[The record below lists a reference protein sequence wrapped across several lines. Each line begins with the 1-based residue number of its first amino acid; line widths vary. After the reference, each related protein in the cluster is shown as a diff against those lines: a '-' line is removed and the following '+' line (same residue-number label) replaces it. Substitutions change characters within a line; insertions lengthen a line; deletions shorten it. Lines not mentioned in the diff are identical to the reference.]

1 MSEKVNIHD
10 WTHKGGVI
18 IVLVATLALII
29 IPGIAILKRSSNDVK
44 ECRVEF
50 AYKLIP
56 DSVAIDAEYYF
67 SKAQMD
73 SVMKQLEYHEAVLNN
88 KFQTLLSQKAEEDW
102 IKDLFVYVFGIVVAV
117 LGFFGYRSFTDL
129 EEKTIKIANEKAKET
144 AQAAVP
150 AITANKV
157 ATECS
162 SKVPIEVRNYLATHL
177 TQKVNEKIDTYFQGD
192 GKNVIETVVQREVR
206 SQLSIRN
213 LQEENNPVD
222 NIEAGQMAIEDRDVQ
237 ENIQN
242 EAVDNEERIART
254 EDVDEIDHPTSN
266 RNNIDEM
273 L

>member
-1 MSEKVNIHD
+1 M
-10 WTHKGGVI
+10 
-18 IVLVATLALII
+18 
-29 IPGIAILKRSSNDVK
+29 K

-56 DSVAIDAEYYF
+56 DSIAIDAEYYF

-73 SVMKQLEYHEAVLNN
+73 SVMRQLEYHEAVLNN

-144 AQAAVP
+144 AEATVP
-150 AITANKV
+150 DITANKV
-157 ATECS
+157 STECS
-162 SKVPIEVRNYLATHL
+162 SKVPIEVSNYLATHL
-177 TQKVNEKIDTYFQGD
+177 AQKVNEKIDTYFQGD
-192 GKNVIETVVQREVR
+192 GKNVIETVVQREMR
-206 SQLSIRN
+206 SQISMSNSLES
-213 LQEENNPVD
+213 EENNPVD
-222 NIEAGQMAIEDRDVQ
+222 NVDSGQMANEDRDTR

-242 EAVDNEERIART
+242 EEVANAERIARMD
-254 EDVDEIDHPTSN
+254 DVDAVGHTTSD